1 MSEGE
6 MRAAVLDGLDKLTE
20 SDLKDVIKKAGAIL
34 AAREKERKAEALR
47 EIQKIARAHGLNVD
61 VKEPAQ
67 RKRGRPA
74 KPREG

>member
-6 MRAAVLDGLDKLTE
+6 ARAAVLDGLDRLTDA
-20 SDLKDVIKKAGAIL
+20 DLRDVVTKAGAIL

-61 VKEPAQ
+61 VNEGK
-67 RKRGRPA
+67 RRRGRPA
-74 KPREG
+74 KAKGG